1 MYNDK
6 LKHLA
11 VGLAAGAVACL
22 IGGPWAAL
30 VAGLVLGVG
39 KELWDAQHPPHVADV
54 WDAVATLA
62 GAVIGGL
69 AVWMVR

>member
-22 IGGPWAAL
+22 IGGLWAAAA
-30 VAGLVLGVG
+30 AGLVLGVG
-39 KELWDAQHPPHVADV
+39 KELWDAKHPPHVADV